1 MNQLQLFDKP
11 NSQNGGADAYMA
23 VDSRA
28 AGHTSEDDEQRRALE
43 KDRGGHD
50 GRGHRQASA
59 AIASEVEP
67 CGGIEA
73 TSGDLRRTEGV
84 VGAVVPPPLPEP
96 TSTEPTEQDGSTP
109 VATFLEAAL
118 QREIRAADIDNMR
131 LQGLLDQVNH
141 ALPQLTAE
149 DLREVRD
156 KVNATGLLL
165 REWLDAAN
173 VPDTTRHRAMW
184 AADYDPFEVRH
195 INEGRLP
202 PSYVLAEPDPRHVYS
217 PPYPPNTIGAIVR
230 PDDKAIDD
238 TWKAELNRHKSR
250 GGRVKYHKAEPS
262 TLAPKLEP
270 TPLRPV
276 TQSKP
281 VVRSNKTPTNE
292 PRTAMRT
299 LTERQCELI
308 ACMVIENGR
317 AVFGPDEVI
326 SDWPALKEVMTAL
339 GATYVPGGPGR
350 GGTKRKGSFSFPDG
364 VDAEETLWLAKER
377 GEIFDPK
384 LVGTFLSPDAVAD
397 MVAGKL
403 DLAPGMEVLEPSAG
417 RGAIAKAVLRACPEV
432 FVRCVEL
439 LDVHRRELQ
448 MLDLPI
454 IGADFLAMRPEDQ
467 DPPFDAAAMNPPFNG
482 GAECHH
488 VLHAARFVR
497 PGGQLVSI
505 VSRGVTFRKDA
516 PYSSLAKWIERHG
529 AIENM
534 PDGSFAESG
543 TWIRTSMLWGRT
555 CDGCRS
561 GECLR

>member
-1 MNQLQLFDKP
+1 
-11 NSQNGGADAYMA
+11 
-23 VDSRA
+23 
-28 AGHTSEDDEQRRALE
+28 
-43 KDRGGHD
+43 
-50 GRGHRQASA
+50 
-59 AIASEVEP
+59 
-67 CGGIEA
+67 
-73 TSGDLRRTEGV
+73 
-84 VGAVVPPPLPEP
+84 
-96 TSTEPTEQDGSTP
+96 
-109 VATFLEAAL
+109 
-118 QREIRAADIDNMR
+118 MR
-131 LQGLLDQVNH
+131 LQGLLDQLDH
-141 ALPQLTAE
+141 SLPPLTAE

-156 KVNATGLLL
+156 KVNATGLLF

-202 PSYVLAEPDPRHVYS
+202 SSYVLAEPDPRHVYS
-217 PPYPPNTIGAIVR
+217 PPYPPNTIGAILR
-230 PDDKAIDD
+230 PADKAIDSS
-238 TWKAELNRHKSR
+238 WKAELARHKSR
-250 GGRVKYHKAEPS
+250 GGRVKYDGGKSLANEASVLPPLPAESLSRPASKTGKAPPAE
-262 TLAPKLEP
+262 TH
-270 TPLRPV
+270 
-276 TQSKP
+276 
-281 VVRSNKTPTNE
+281 
-292 PRTAMRT
+292 TAMRR
-299 LTERQCELI
+299 LTERQRLLL
-308 ACMVIENGR
+308 AHMVIENGR
-317 AVFGPDEVI
+317 AVFGPDQRI
-326 SDWPALKEVMTAL
+326 PDWDSLKEVMEAL
-339 GATYVPGGPGR
+339 GAHYVSGGKGR
-350 GGTKRKGSFSFPDG
+350 GGSKRKGSFAFPDG
-364 VDAEETLWLAKER
+364 VDAEETLWLAKKR

-384 LVGTFLSPDAVAD
+384 LVGTFLSPDVVAD
-397 MVAGKL
+397 MVASRL
-403 DLAPGMEVLEPSAG
+403 ELAPGMEVLEPSAG

-454 IGADFLAMRPEDQ
+454 IGDDFLSMRPEDQ
-467 DPPFDAAAMNPPFNG
+467 GPPFDAAAMNPPFNG

-529 AIENM
+529 AIENL

-555 CDGCRS
+555 CDGCRT